1 MDSFVLTFLIL
12 ILLFFLFSDQV
23 FFDALYNSKI
33 GRLVIIILLVTI
45 SIINIWLSYI
55 FLLIIMYYSQLN
67 KTPAPTETKE
77 NFDKLDRVNISD
89 VLNNNF
95 LYKNYKT
102 DSIYKKSKKEG
113 MTNIIAENEKLRP
126 KSSKLSSIISS
137 KPSKDVVPYSKT
149 HFNFI
154 TK

>member
-102 DSIYKKSKKEG
+102 DSI
-113 MTNIIAENEKLRP
+113 
-126 KSSKLSSIISS
+126 
-137 KPSKDVVPYSKT
+137 
-149 HFNFI
+149 
-154 TK
+154 

>member
-23 FFDALYNSKI
+23 FFDKLYNSKI
-33 GRLVIIILLVTI
+33 GRLVIIILLITI
-45 SIINIWLSYI
+45 SIINIWLSFI
-55 FLLIIMYYSQLN
+55 FLVIIMYYSQFN
-67 KTPAPTETKE
+67 KTPAPETKE
-77 NFDKLDRVNISD
+77 NFDTLDRVNVSD

-95 LYKNYKT
+95 LYKNYKK
-102 DSIYKKSKKEG
+102 DSAYKKSKKEG
-113 MTNIIAENEKLRP
+113 ITNIITENEKLRP
-126 KSSKLSSIISS
+126 KSSKLYPIISS
-137 KPSKDVVPYSKT
+137 KPLKDIVPYSKS